1 LRAQQPDEQPAE
13 VDPGV
18 VGGDAGQPQAIQS
31 IQRVGVEQRA
41 GDSQIAERL
50 QGILDTTGWFTG
62 AEVRVQEGVV
72 FLAGTAQTEQC
83 RRWAGELAGNT
94 QDVVAVVNRMDIA
107 SRPIWDLQP
116 AASGLSD
123 LGRDFFLSLPLL
135 LVALAILALA
145 GAIAWA
151 TIRSSRRALRRRI
164 QSPLLR
170 EVTAR
175 VFGAAVLVLGLY
187 LVLRVCGLSRLAVTV
202 LGGTGLVGLIIGIA
216 FRDITE
222 NFLASIFLSVQRPF
236 RVGDLVEI
244 VSVLGYVQRLTV
256 RTTVLMPLD
265 GNHVQ
270 IPNATVYKNTIRNFS
285 SNPNRR
291 EDFNIGIGYSVPIAR
306 AQEVALAAV
315 QAHPAVLA
323 EPEPWVLADS
333 LGAAT
338 VNLRVYF
345 WLDGKEHSWL
355 KVRSSVIR
363 LVKRR
368 FQDEGI
374 EMPDEAREIVFP
386 RGVPLRMIDGT
397 PIDSRPARRETAVAG
412 DSSRSTAAAVEPVST
427 GAEAGLRTEADE
439 IEEQARNASQ
449 PESGENLLS
458 GQ

>member
-1 LRAQQPDEQPAE
+1 M
-13 VDPGV
+13 
-18 VGGDAGQPQAIQS
+18 
-31 IQRVGVEQRA
+31 
-41 GDSQIAERL
+41 
-50 QGILDTTGWFTG
+50 T
-62 AEVRVQEGVV
+62 
-72 FLAGTAQTEQC
+72 
-83 RRWAGELAGNT
+83 
-94 QDVVAVVNRMDIA
+94 
-107 SRPIWDLQP
+107 
-116 AASGLSD
+116 
-123 LGRDFFLSLPLL
+123 
-135 LVALAILALA
+135 
-145 GAIAWA
+145 
-151 TIRSSRRALRRRI
+151 
-164 QSPLLR
+164 
-170 EVTAR
+170 
-175 VFGAAVLVLGLY
+175 
-187 LVLRVCGLSRLAVTV
+187 
-202 LGGTGLVGLIIGIA
+202 
-216 FRDITE
+216 
-222 NFLASIFLSVQRPF
+222 
-236 RVGDLVEI
+236 
-244 VSVLGYVQRLTV
+244 
-256 RTTVLMPLD
+256 LD

-291 EDFNIGIGYSVPIAR
+291 EDFTIGIGYSVPIAR

-386 RGVPLRMIDGT
+386 RGVPLRMIDAT